1 MDKPRNEHYLIEYI
15 VTLLNILENN
25 DIDVAHIMEYDGQ
38 TGFFSLMESQN
49 IYTAYEVIK
58 FMDEMPGGF
67 LIYHADDKEEL
78 IYANKALLRIFK
90 CNNLKEFREL
100 TGNSFKG
107 IHQDRTQGGHER
119 TACPHLF

>member
-67 LIYHADDKEEL
+67 
-78 IYANKALLRIFK
+78 
-90 CNNLKEFREL
+90 
-100 TGNSFKG
+100 
-107 IHQDRTQGGHER
+107 
-119 TACPHLF
+119 